1 MTYFQHPEQEPA
13 REQLFLEPVTDTGDE
28 YEEAPGAQPE
38 RAWRHIRDAEER
50 EDRLQRRDRLRL
62 LAGVSDFFL
71 VILGTLL
78 VLALVALVVTLILW
92 VQGDITE
99 RFPVLQH
106 LGGRAALLRGW
117 GA

>member
-1 MTYFQHPEQEPA
+1 MTYFQHQEQEPV
-13 REQLFLEPVTDTGDE
+13 REQLFHEPVTDDDPPE
-28 YEEAPGAQPE
+28 DPEETAAPQPE
-38 RAWRHIRDAEER
+38 RAWRHILDAEER
-50 EDRLQRRDRLRL
+50 ENRLQRRDRLRL

-106 LGGRAALLRGW
+106 LSRTVQFRG
-117 GA
+117 

>member
-13 REQLFLEPVTDTGDE
+13 REQLFLEPVTDDPDE
-28 YEEAPGAQPE
+28 DGAEAEPVEVPPE
-38 RAWRHIRDAEER
+38 RAWRHILDVEER

-62 LAGVSDFFL
+62 LAGVSDFLL

-99 RFPVLQH
+99 RFPVLQN
-106 LGGRAALLRGW
+106 LGSRAAPLRG
-117 GA
+117 